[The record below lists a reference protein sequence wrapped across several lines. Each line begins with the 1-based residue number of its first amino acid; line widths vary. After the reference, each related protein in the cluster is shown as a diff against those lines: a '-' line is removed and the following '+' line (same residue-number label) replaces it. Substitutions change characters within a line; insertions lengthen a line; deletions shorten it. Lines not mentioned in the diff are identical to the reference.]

1 MPEVIYQGDLPAFTG
16 RNVPIKEI
24 ASAIGKDAQYVRLG
38 IQQGLGFEMTEDNGM
53 VCIGPYDIT
62 IDELLSGNEGRG
74 KKKLDIAENFIK
86 EYFGSN
92 KVIPSNEIMMEA
104 AKRSIKRNTLL
115 SAKKKLGITSDKEK
129 AEDGTIYWT
138 WVMPE

>member
-1 MPEVIYQGDLPAFTG
+1 
-16 RNVPIKEI
+16 
-24 ASAIGKDAQYVRLG
+24 
-38 IQQGLGFEMTEDNGM
+38 M

-115 SAKKKLGITSDKEK
+115 SAKKKLCITSDKEK

>member
-38 IQQGLGFEMTEDNGM
+38 IQQGL
-53 VCIGPYDIT
+53 
-62 IDELLSGNEGRG
+62 DELLSGNEGRG

-86 EYFGSN
+86 EYFGTN

-138 WVMPE
+138 WIMPE